1 MRVVGN
7 AKALASALS
16 VVARAAPART
26 TLPALTACRLA
37 VTNGAVELAA
47 TDLDVSLVLR
57 PAGVVGEGTGAVLL
71 PARFLADLFRRLDGE
86 FELEA
91 RGSGVELRCG
101 QGRFDLNAMDPSSY
115 PQIPVPQKALDA
127 TVEFGFLRRVASR
140 VGFACLQE
148 PSRPALTG
156 ILWEEGPEGLV
167 LVATD
172 ATRLACWVV
181 AKQVVGG
188 RGSVVVPGRAVEL
201 VAGMPDPGGEV
212 GVVLGGSHVFFTSP
226 AWTVS
231 SRLIASPFPAW
242 RTVLPQGF
250 VASFVVPRRE
260 FAAALERAAV
270 VSGDGAPVVR
280 LTVSQNGVTLEAS
293 REGGRA
299 HEELDARVE
308 GGAVTSVFNA
318 RLLLEGLSAF
328 EGEKLR
334 FSLAGPEAVSEL
346 SDPDD
351 PNYRYLVLPL
361 RQ

>member
-1 MRVVGN
+1 MRIMGN
-7 AKALASALS
+7 AKSLASALS
-16 VVARAAPART
+16 VIARATPART
-26 TLPALTACRLA
+26 TLPALMACRLA
-37 VTNGAVELAA
+37 VASGAVELAA

-57 PAGVVGEGTGAVLL
+57 PAGVVGEGTGVVLL
-71 PARFLADLFRRLDGE
+71 PARFLADLFRHLDGE
-86 FELEA
+86 FELGV
-91 RGSGVELRCG
+91 RDSGVELRCG
-101 QGRFDLNAMDPSSY
+101 QGRFNLNAMDPSSY
-115 PQIPVPQKALDA
+115 PQIPAPQKAPDA

-140 VGFACLQE
+140 VGFACFKE

-167 LVATD
+167 LAATD
-172 ATRLACWVV
+172 ATRLAYWVV

-201 VAGMPDPGGEV
+201 VAGMPDPENEV
-212 GVVLGGSHVFFTSP
+212 GVVFGGSHIFFVSP

-242 RTVLPQGF
+242 RTVLPRSF

-280 LTVSQNGVTLEAS
+280 VTVGQSGVTLEAW

-299 HEELDARVE
+299 YEELDARVE

-318 RLLLEGLSAF
+318 RLLLEGLDAF
-328 EGEKLR
+328 EGEELR